1 MNLKHKKLLANRV
14 RVLRSRLEN
23 ENEKI
28 ISEIFIEFANEIDS
42 KINKFDLFEIDFT
55 NFIRNIRRSL
65 LNMLTK
71 NSNRTVQWCKTL
83 FGWKLEGSAINNI
96 TSKVINNYNK
106 NIAASKIKG
115 IEETTREIIN
125 NIITKGQASGRNTKD
140 IANDIVSSVKD
151 MSVSR
156 ARIIATTETAN
167 AVNETTHET
176 AVEAGM
182 SKKTW
187 LHVGGGFEDRESH
200 LALDGKTIKVNEYFV
215 INGNRA
221 LHPHDQS
228 LPVGEIVNCHCICI
242 YE

>member
-1 MNLKHKKLLANRV
+1 MSLKHKKLIANRV
-14 RVLRSRLEN
+14 RVLSSRLER
-23 ENEKI
+23 ENQKI
-28 ISEIFIEFANEIDS
+28 ISDVFIEFANEIDS

-55 NFIRNIRRSL
+55 NFIRNLRRSL

-115 IEETTREIIN
+115 IEDTTREIIN
-125 NIITKGQASGRNTKD
+125 NIITKGQASGKNTRD
-140 IANDIVSSVKD
+140 IANDIASSVRD

-176 AVEAGM
+176 ALEAGM
-182 SKKTW
+182 SNKTW
-187 LHVGGGFEDRESH
+187 LHIGGGFEDRPTH
-200 LALDGKTIKVNEYFV
+200 VALDGVTIKIKEKFNVG
-215 INGNRA
+215 GNFA
-221 LHPHDQS
+221 LYPHDPS
-228 LPVGEIVNCHCICI
+228 LPVGDIVSCHCIAI